1 MVLYKP
7 LRLHQGQGL
16 GSLHRGSNSPGHIRR
31 HLPRCS
37 TPRSWQENCYDR
49 SSLLDR
55 PRCRVAWADG
65 DSNCLGIPSRQSS
78 TTLEQSQ
85 PACDR
90 LLVILRILDCRNR
103 PCLRFCLSIPPVA
116 EGQDRCIES
125 GAKTLAI
132 PRSEERRVGKECR
145 SRWS

>member
-16 GSLHRGSNSPGHIRR
+16 GSLHRRSNSPGHIRC

-55 PRCRVAWADG
+55 PRCGVAWADG
-65 DSNCLGIPSRQSS
+65 DSTVWGFRADNPLLPLSNPNQ
-78 TTLEQSQ
+78 
-85 PACDR
+85 
-90 LLVILRILDCRNR
+90 LVIDSSLFFASLI
-103 PCLRFCLSIPPVA
+103 VA
-116 EGQDRCIES
+116 T
-125 GAKTLAI
+125 ALAYGF
-132 PRSEERRVGKECR
+132 VYA
-145 SRWS
+145 